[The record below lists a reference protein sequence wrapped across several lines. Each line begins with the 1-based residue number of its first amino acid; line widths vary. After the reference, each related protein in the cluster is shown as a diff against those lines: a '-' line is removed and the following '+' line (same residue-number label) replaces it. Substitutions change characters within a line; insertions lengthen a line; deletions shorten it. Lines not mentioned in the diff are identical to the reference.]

1 MLRWTLA
8 LLCLCCPT
16 AAPWA
21 QTAPQA
27 DATHALVTAMAKVGY
42 AAAPTF
48 SPDGRQVA
56 FLTNLSG
63 SPQVWRIPVTGGY
76 PQMVTSLDDPV
87 QAVAWSP
94 AGDWLAI
101 QVAPGGG
108 LNSQVCIVR
117 PDGTGLRRLTE
128 GGKSN
133 NWLGD
138 WTADGRFLAIS
149 SNRDSPDAMDSY
161 YLSPAGDF
169 RRVARNKGIGEIA
182 DATADGRFA
191 LVSRLVS
198 RGSNDLYL
206 IDTTTDR

>member
-1 MLRWTLA
+1 MLRCTLA
-8 LLCLCCPT
+8 LLCLCSPT

-21 QTAPQA
+21 QTDPQA
-27 DATHALVTAMAKVGY
+27 DATRALVTAMAKVGY
-42 AAAPTF
+42 ATAPTF

-63 SPQVWRIPVTGGY
+63 SPQVWRMPVTGGY
-76 PQMVTSLDDPV
+76 PQMVTNLDDPV

-108 LNSQVCIVR
+108 LNSQVYVVR

-128 GGKSN
+128 GGKIN

-149 SNRDSPDAMDSY
+149 SNRESPDAMDSY
-161 YLSPAGDF
+161 YLSPAGEF
-169 RRVARNKGIGEIA
+169 RRVARCAIL
-182 DATADGRFA
+182 
-191 LVSRLVS
+191 LV
-198 RGSNDLYL
+198 
-206 IDTTTDR
+206 